1 MATAMSG
8 KQCLLRVTTTASCID
23 YYITSS
29 VHRVYDSRHLQA
41 DCQQPGSAPEPYA
54 LRSALVW
61 ATFTFL
67 PYLLFS
73 KTGSPNMQHHY
84 YRWSG
89 EEDRVSNNNL
99 PTTTTTTTAYLQRR
113 HTADMM
119 SADTS
124 GQLTQPSP
132 AGRFL
137 RFYTHGDRD
146 VISFHIYAG

>member
-1 MATAMSG
+1 VSWYRCFCDVW
-8 KQCLLRVTTTASCID
+8 QLRCQASNVF
-23 YYITSS
+23 YEYITSS

-137 RFYTHGDRD
+137 RFYT
-146 VISFHIYAG
+146 